1 MCLDAVSIGNFSE
14 SWLNVIM
21 IPIIY
26 SLLVLL
32 IIWYKNQHARYEY
45 SKGGWELT
53 TWHIDV
59 IIAVGAAVYYMVD
72 RGHIHLPESSKW
84 SNTIKSSE
92 LFLIVAISI
101 VFPIIDAIRL
111 RKEHQKEDDHS

>member
-1 MCLDAVSIGNFSE
+1 MNLGAVSIGSFSE

-53 TWHIDV
+53 TWHWEV
-59 IIAVGAAVYYMVD
+59 LMVVAWTVYYMID

-84 SNTIKSSE
+84 SNMIKNSE
-92 LFLIVAISI
+92 LFLVVAIPI
-101 VFPIIDAIRL
+101 VFSIIDAIKL